1 MKNFPSNLYPFLNL
15 DRAELYIYIFF
26 FMVAD
31 ALLCKDSVPFLLSM
45 VCRKIILF
53 KTLKRRK
60 MIFFKGLY
68 IAQNL
73 SEKYSKKL

>member
-1 MKNFPSNLYPFLNL
+1 
-15 DRAELYIYIFF
+15 
-26 FMVAD
+26 MVAD
-31 ALLCKDSVPFLLSM
+31 ALVCKDSVPFLLSM

-60 MIFFKGLY
+60 MIFFEGLY

>member
-15 DRAELYIYIFF
+15 DRAELYIYIF
-26 FMVAD
+26 MVAD
-31 ALLCKDSVPFLLSM
+31 ALLCKDSGPFLLSM

-53 KTLKRRK
+53 KTSKRCK